1 MPTAAP
7 HQRTLDRLKEILRR
21 DLKLGPDL
29 PIADDMPL
37 VGSQMDLDS
46 LDMLL
51 LVTHIEKE
59 FGVKIPSQAMG
70 QAVFESV
77 ETLARYVDSAAPAAP
92 AAAAAPPAD
101 PLANLPHRQPFR
113 FVSSVTRLEA
123 GVAGS
128 GIWTLTGD
136 EPFFAGHFPGR
147 PIVPGVLIAEAL
159 AQMSGLVSSVP
170 AAGGPGPRAAMLAHV
185 DVRFEQPVAPPAQ
198 IVLESRLAKTVGL
211 VQLFDVE
218 AKVADVVVCRGTLA
232 LHWAGSSPQANTAQG
247 NGKP

>member
-1 MPTAAP
+1 MPTNTS

-29 PIADDMPL
+29 PIPNDMPL
-37 VGSQMDLDS
+37 IGSSMDLDS

-70 QAVFESV
+70 HTVFENV
-77 ETLARYVDSAAPAAP
+77 ETLANYVESSAPVVRNVPAAT
-92 AAAAAPPAD
+92 PPPD
-101 PLANLPHRQPFR
+101 PLSHLPHQDPFR
-113 FVSSVTRLEA
+113 FVTAITHVNPGEA
-123 GVAGS
+123 AT
-128 GIWTLTGD
+128 GIWSLTGN

-159 AQMSGLVSSVP
+159 AQLSGLVSSV
-170 AAGGPGPRAAMLAHV
+170 GTPRTGMLAHL
-185 DVRFEQPVAPPAQ
+185 DVRFERPVVPPAQ
-198 IVLESRLAKTVGL
+198 IVLESRLTKTVGAA
-211 VQLFDVE
+211 QMFDVT
-218 AKVADVVVCRGTLA
+218 AKLADQVVCRGALA
-232 LHWAGSSPQANTAQG
+232 LHWSDASPDANRPDR